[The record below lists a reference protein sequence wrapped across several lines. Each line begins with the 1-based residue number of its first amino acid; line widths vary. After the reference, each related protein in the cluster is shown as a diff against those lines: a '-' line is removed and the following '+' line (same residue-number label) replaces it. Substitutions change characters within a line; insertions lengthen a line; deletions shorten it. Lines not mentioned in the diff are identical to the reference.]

1 MKKNSMLIALLL
13 WASLA
18 GFAQITDPF
27 FEKTTYVGAFGT
39 TDWTQGWT
47 NWDPQNTV
55 YPTHNAT
62 LGDISGAN
70 SEITTNTRWASSNS
84 PVVGGASFTNSRLQ
98 DPFFEQVGYVGAF
111 GTYDWTQG
119 WSEFD
124 PQNAVYPSTNVTI
137 AAGHITTNQTWT
149 SGNTYLLDGWVYI
162 DNAVTLTIQ
171 PGTIIRGSKVNQGAL
186 IIERGGKLIANGTA
200 DQPIVFTSNVAP
212 GSRTYGD
219 WGGVIIC
226 GRSAINLT
234 GGTGTI
240 EGGVG
245 SIFGGGT
252 TPDVNDN
259 SGILRYVR
267 IEFPGIAFSAN
278 NEINGLTM
286 GGVGAGTTIDYVQVS
301 YSGDDSF
308 EWFGGTVNAKH
319 LIALR
324 GLDDDFD
331 TDNGFVGKVQF
342 GVSLRDPAIADI
354 SESNGFESDNN
365 SSGSAAT
372 PVTMPLFSNISI
384 FGPYVTSSTSI
395 NSLYRNAMH
404 LRRNTATS
412 IYNSTFSG
420 YPYGLNLDGVATQT
434 NANNNLLQIENVY
447 MTGMVTNNFRAQST
461 GAPLNWTA
469 TEVGNWFNSA
479 SSPDRN
485 NATYTNNTDLQL
497 QDPFN
502 LTAPNFLAA
511 KTTYKLYGWVYVR
524 SGATLT
530 IDPGVIIRGDKT
542 SKSALIIERG
552 AQLIA
557 NGTANEPIVFASGE
571 AAGARGYGDWGGI
584 ILCGNATVNL
594 TGGTG
599 TIEGGVGSVFGGGL
613 TPNDD
618 DNSGSIKYLRS
629 EFSGY
634 DFASNNEIN
643 GLTMGGVGRG
653 TTIDHV
659 QISYNQDDSYEWFG
673 GTVNCKHLIAFR
685 GKDDDFDTDNGYSGK
700 VQFAVTLRDP
710 AIADASQSNS
720 FESDNNASGTAVTPE
735 TNPTFS
741 NVSSFGP
748 NPAAN
753 PGYNT
758 LYRRAMHLRRNTQ
771 TDIHNSIF
779 LGWPTG
785 LDIDGALTHVNANDN
800 DLKVENSF
808 ISGSTTNYAAGN
820 PGAPLNWTAANV
832 QAYFQSATRNNND
845 ATAIAAMQITDP
857 FNLSSPNFLPLA
869 TSPVWGKAVW
879 SRTIS
884 GKLLYDKAT
893 TDVPVSNS
901 TVLLKNSTG
910 STTVATATTNA
921 TGDYTLYA
929 IDGNYILDAEVNKVR
944 GGLAV
949 VDAVQVRRHLSSLTT
964 LDALSLTAG
973 DVDLS
978 NAGTN
983 VAIIDA
989 VTIRRKLSNQNPI
1002 QWQIKD
1008 FIFVKPSLTIGGSG
1022 LTQDIIVLS
1031 GGDVDKSY
1039 TPAVQ

>member
-1 MKKNSMLIALLL
+1 MKKNSILFALML
-13 WASLA
+13 WASIA

-39 TDWTQGWT
+39 TDWTQDWT
-47 NWDPQNTV
+47 NWDPQSTV

-62 LGDISGAN
+62 IGNISGAN
-70 SEITTNTRWASSNS
+70 SEITTDTRLASSNS
-84 PVVGGASFTNSRLQ
+84 PVIGAGLFTNPRLQ

-111 GTYDWTQG
+111 GTYDWTEQ

-124 PQNAVYPSTNVTI
+124 PQSAVYPSTNVTI
-137 AAGHITTNQTWT
+137 PAGHITSNQTWT
-149 SGNTYLLDGWVYI
+149 SGNTYLLDGWVYV
-162 DNAVTLTIQ
+162 DNNVTLTIQ

-186 IIERGGKLIANGTA
+186 IIERGGKLIANGSV

-226 GRSAINLT
+226 GRSAINLS

-252 TPDVNDN
+252 SPDVNDN

-278 NEINGLTM
+278 NEINGLTL

-342 GVSLRDPAIADI
+342 AVSLRDPAVADI
-354 SESNGFESDNN
+354 SESNAFESDNN
-365 SSGSAAT
+365 STGSTAT
-372 PVTMPLFSNISI
+372 PITMPLFSNVSV
-384 FGPYVTSSTSI
+384 FGPAVTTGTTI
-395 NSLYRNAMH
+395 NTLYRNGMH
-404 LRRNTATS
+404 FRRNTACS
-412 IYNSTFSG
+412 IYNSTISG
-420 YPYGLNLDGVATQT
+420 YPYGLNLDGVANQT
-434 NANNNLLQIENVY
+434 NANNNTLQIENVFL
-447 MTGMVTNNFRAQST
+447 TGMVTNNFRAQST

-469 TEVGNWFNSA
+469 TEVGNWFNSP
-479 SSPDRN
+479 SRN
-485 NATYTNNTDLQL
+485 NATYASNTDLQL
-497 QDPFN
+497 QNPFN

-511 KTTYKLYGWVYVR
+511 KTTYKMYGWVYVR
-524 SGATLT
+524 NGATLT

-542 SKSALIIERG
+542 SKSALIVERG
-552 AQLIA
+552 GKLIA
-557 NGTANEPIVFASGE
+557 NGTANEPIVFTSGE

-584 ILCGNATVNL
+584 IICGNATVNL
-594 TGGTG
+594 PGGTG
-599 TIEGGVGSVFGGGL
+599 TIEGGVGSIFGGGA

-653 TTIDHV
+653 TTIDYV

-673 GTVNCKHLIAFR
+673 GTVNAKHLVAFR

-700 VQFAVTLRDP
+700 VQFAVSLRDP
-710 AIADASQSNS
+710 AVADVSQSNS
-720 FESDNNASGTAVTPE
+720 FESDNNASGTQVLPE
-735 TNPTFS
+735 TNATFS

-753 PGYNT
+753 PGYNN

-771 TDIHNSIF
+771 LDIHNSIF

-808 ISGSTTNYAAGN
+808 ISGFTTGYAAGN
-820 PGAPLNWTAANV
+820 PGAPLNWTATDV
-832 QAYFQSATRNNND
+832 QNYFQSVSRNNND
-845 ATAIAAMQITDP
+845 ATTIAQMQIVDP
-857 FNLSSPNFLPLA
+857 FNLASPNFLPLA

-884 GKLLYDKAT
+884 GKLLYDKPT

-910 STTVATATTNA
+910 SAVVSSATTNS

-929 IDGNYILDAEVNKVR
+929 IDGNYLLDAEINKPR
-944 GGLAV
+944 GGLSV
-949 VDAVQVRRHLSSLTT
+949 VDVVQVRLHIASQIT
-964 LDALSLTAG
+964 LDPLSLTAG

-978 NAGTN
+978 NGGLS
-983 VAIIDA
+983 VSVIDA
-989 VTIRRKLSNQNPI
+989 VTMRRKLSNQNPI

-1008 FIFVKPSLTIGGSG
+1008 FIFVKPSVSISGSG
-1022 LTQDIIVLS
+1022 VTQNIIVLA

>member
-1 MKKNSMLIALLL
+1 MKKNSMLIALML
-13 WASLA
+13 WASIA

-27 FEKTTYVGAFGT
+27 FEKTTYIGAFGT
-39 TDWTQGWT
+39 TDWTKDWT

-62 LGDISGAN
+62 IGNISGAN
-70 SEITTNTRWASSNS
+70 SEITTDTRLASSNS
-84 PVVGGASFTNSRLQ
+84 PVIGAGLFTNPRLQ

-111 GTYDWTQG
+111 GTYDWTEG

-124 PQNAVYPSTNVTI
+124 PQNAVYPATTVTI
-137 AAGHITTNQTWT
+137 PAGHITTNQTWT

-162 DNAVTLTIQ
+162 DNAATLTIQ

-219 WGGVIIC
+219 WGGLIIC
-226 GRSAINLT
+226 GRSTCNLP
-234 GGTGTI
+234 GGQGVI

-245 SIFGGGT
+245 SVFGGGAS
-252 TPDVNDN
+252 PDVNDN

-278 NEINGLTM
+278 NEINGLTL

-331 TDNGFVGKVQF
+331 TDNGFTGKVQF
-342 GVSLRDPAIADI
+342 GVSLRDPAVADI
-354 SESNGFESDNN
+354 SESNAFESDNN
-365 SSGSAAT
+365 SSGSTAT
-372 PVTMPLFSNISI
+372 PITMPLFSNVSV
-384 FGPYVTSSTSI
+384 FGPAVTTGTTI
-395 NSLYRNAMH
+395 NTLYRNGMH
-404 LRRNTATS
+404 LRRNTACS

-420 YPYGLNLDGVATQT
+420 YPYGLNLDGLATQT
-434 NANNNLLQIENVY
+434 NANNNLLQIENVFL
-447 MTGMVTNNFRAQST
+447 TGMVTNNFRAQST

-469 TEVGNWFNSA
+469 TEVGNWFNSPA
-479 SSPDRN
+479 RN
-485 NATYTNNTDLQL
+485 NDTYVNNTDLQL

-524 SGATLT
+524 NGATLT

-552 AQLIA
+552 GKLIA
-557 NGTANEPIVFASGE
+557 NGTVNEPIVFTSGE

-594 TGGTG
+594 PGGTG
-599 TIEGGVGSVFGGGL
+599 TIEGGVGSVFGGGA
-613 TPNDD
+613 TPDD
-618 DNSGSIKYLRS
+618 NDNSGSIKYLRS

-653 TTIDHV
+653 TTIDYV
-659 QISYNQDDSYEWFG
+659 QISYNQDDSFEWFG
-673 GTVNCKHLIAFR
+673 GTVNAKHLVAFR

-700 VQFAVTLRDP
+700 VQFAVSLRDP
-710 AIADASQSNS
+710 AIADVSQSNS
-720 FESDNNASGTAVTPE
+720 FESDNNAGGTAVLPE

-753 PGYNT
+753 PGYND
-758 LYRRAMHLRRNTQ
+758 LYRNSMHLRRNTQ
-771 TDIHNSIF
+771 IDIHNSIF

-785 LDIDGALTHVNANDN
+785 LLIDGALTHENANAN

-808 ISGSTTNYAAGN
+808 ISGYTTGYAVAN
-820 PGAPLNWTAANV
+820 SGAPLNWTATDV
-832 QAYFQSATRNNND
+832 QNYFQSVSRNNSD
-845 ATAIAAMQITDP
+845 AYSIAAMQIADP
-857 FNLSSPNFLPLA
+857 FNLASPNFLPLT

-884 GKLLYDKAT
+884 GKLLYDKPA
-893 TDVPVSNS
+893 TDVPLSNS
-901 TVLLKNSTG
+901 TILLKNSSG
-910 STTVATATTNA
+910 SATISSATTNA

-929 IDGNYILDAEVNKVR
+929 VDGNYILDAEVNRPR
-944 GGLAV
+944 GGLDII
-949 VDAVQVRRHLSSLTT
+949 DAAQIRRHLATLLT
-964 LDALSLTAG
+964 LDALSLLAA
-973 DVDLS
+973 DVDLV
-978 NAGTN
+978 NGVT
-983 VAIIDA
+983 VIDA
-989 VTIRRKLSNQNPI
+989 ITIRRKLSLLNPPL
-1002 QWQIKD
+1002 WQIRD
-1008 FIFVKPSLTIGGSG
+1008 FVFSKPSVSISG
-1022 LTQDIIVLS
+1022 TGVTQDIIVLS
-1031 GGDVDKSY
+1031 GGDVNKNYPIS
-1039 TPAVQ
+1039 AQ

>member
-1 MKKNSMLIALLL
+1 MKRKSILFALML
-13 WASLA
+13 WASIA

-39 TDWTQGWT
+39 SDWTQGWT
-47 NWDPQNTV
+47 NWDPQNTA
-55 YPTHNAT
+55 YPVHNAT
-62 LGDISGAN
+62 IGNTNGTN
-70 SEITTNTRWASSNS
+70 SEITVDTRLSSNAS
-84 PVVGGASFTNSRLQ
+84 PMTGAGLFTNSRLQ

-119 WSEFD
+119 WAEFN
-124 PQNAVYPSTNVTI
+124 PQDAVYPSTTVTI
-137 AAGHITTNQTWT
+137 PAGHITANQTWT
-149 SGNTYLLDGWVYI
+149 SGNTYLLDGWVYV

-186 IIERGGKLIANGTA
+186 IIERGGKLIADGTA

-226 GRSAINLT
+226 GRSQINQA
-234 GGTGTI
+234 GGTATI

-245 SIFGGGT
+245 SVYGGGT
-252 TPDVNDN
+252 AFDVNDN

-308 EWFGGTVNAKH
+308 EWFGGTVNGKH

-324 GLDDDFD
+324 GFDDDFD

-342 GVSLRDPAIADI
+342 AVSLRDPAIADI

-365 SSGSAAT
+365 STGSTAT
-372 PVTMPLFSNISI
+372 PVTMPVFSNVSV
-384 FGPYVTSSTSI
+384 FGPYVTPSTTI

-404 LRRNTATS
+404 LRRNTACS

-420 YPYGLNLDGVATQT
+420 YPYGLNLDGLATQT
-434 NANNNLLQIENVY
+434 NANSNILQIENVFL
-447 MTGMVTNNFRAQST
+447 TGMVTNNFRAQST

-469 TEVGNWFNSA
+469 TEVGNWFNS
-479 SSPDRN
+479 SVSPDRN
-485 NATYTNNTDLQL
+485 NATYTANTDLQL

-511 KTTYKLYGWVYVR
+511 RTTYKMYGWVYVR
-524 SGATLT
+524 NGATLT
-530 IDPGVIIRGDKT
+530 IDPGVVIRGDKT
-542 SKSALIIERG
+542 SKSAIIVERG
-552 AQLIA
+552 GKLIA
-557 NGTANEPIVFASGE
+557 NGTANEPIVFTSGE
-571 AAGARGYGDWGGI
+571 AAGSRGYGDWGGI
-584 ILCGNATVNL
+584 ILCGNATVNHP
-594 TGGTG
+594 GGTG

-634 DFASNNEIN
+634 DFATNNEIN

-653 TTIDHV
+653 TTIDYV

-673 GTVNCKHLIAFR
+673 GTVNCKHLVAFR
-685 GKDDDFDTDNGYSGK
+685 GKDDDFDTDNGYGGK
-700 VQFAVTLRDP
+700 VQFAVSLRDP
-710 AIADASQSNS
+710 SIADVSQSNS
-720 FESDNNASGTAVTPE
+720 FESDNNSSGTQVNPE
-735 TNPTFS
+735 TNATFS

-758 LYRRAMHLRRNTQ
+758 LYRNSMHLRRNTQ
-771 TDIHNSIF
+771 IDIHNSIF

-785 LDIDGALTHVNANDN
+785 LLIDGAFTHENANDN

-808 ISGSTTNYAAGN
+808 ISGYTTAYAVAN
-820 PGAPLNWTAANV
+820 SGAPLSWTATDV
-832 QAYFQSATRNNND
+832 QNYFQSTGRNNND
-845 ATAIAAMQITDP
+845 ATSIAQMQITDP
-857 FNLSSPNFLPLA
+857 FNLTSPNFLPFA

-879 SRTIS
+879 SRTIN

-893 TDVPVSNS
+893 TDVAVTNS

-910 STTVATATTNA
+910 SATLATATTNS

-929 IDGNYILDAEVNKVR
+929 VDGNYILDAEVNKVR

-949 VDAVQVRRHLSSLTT
+949 VDAVQVRRHLASLTT
-964 LDALSLTAG
+964 LDALSLLAG

-978 NAGTN
+978 GSG
-983 VAIIDA
+983 VSVLDA

-1002 QWQIKD
+1002 QWQVKD
-1008 FIFVKPSLTIGGSG
+1008 FVFAKPSVSIGGTG

-1039 TPAVQ
+1039 TPAAK